1 MIDQVT
7 EVKDRSDIVE
17 IVSSYLTLKKAGT
30 NLKACCPFHHE
41 KSPSMMISPERQ
53 TFKCFGC
60 FPAGQLVETKD
71 GFKEI
76 QTITPG
82 EMVYTSNARLRRVN
96 LVFEREYSGSLFEVS
111 TRMIT
116 QPILIT
122 GDHNVYV
129 IRTKNCKQKSRE
141 SRICQRNCEQ
151 RCPTQFFTDYK
162 LEKAKA
168 STLKINDY
176 LLYPLK
182 NNEMPKSK
190 SVNLIEYTGATL
202 KRGKKPRLFNSAI
215 EISEK
220 FARLSGL
227 YIAEGSSHRAYIRFS
242 FGNHE
247 KHFATEVVA
256 LIKGIFG
263 LESSIHERAGNKT
276 GIEVTCCNSLLSRIF
291 IELFGKGARNKR
303 IPQFFFGQNQKVLES
318 LLGGIVDGDGTISKD
333 QKKCRGGRVAVK
345 VISHSLVHQIKDILL
360 SWDIRPSIN
369 YSPSY
374 ISKTGVNH
382 REAWCVNWYEQV
394 GANYSDILEINNV
407 KYWLLSIREIK
418 ESIFEGLVYNL
429 NVEDDHSYLTPS
441 FMVANCGEGGDVITF
456 IEKIEGLDFFNALKL
471 LADKAGIELKDNSVK
486 FGANEHKADKKTK
499 MFEINE
505 WTKKVYH
512 QILVNHPK
520 AEKAREYLNKR
531 GMSDETI
538 ETFEIGYAPVSWDFL
553 LRFLLNKK
561 YTETEIVEAGVAI
574 KSERGKVFDRFRGRI
589 IFPIGNIMGNTT
601 AFTSRILEDDGQSA
615 KYINSSESPIYTKG
629 KTIYALDKAKL
640 PIKEADLAILVEGQM
655 DVIACHQAGYKNV
668 VATSGTALT
677 LDQLVILNRY
687 ASVIAMCFDSDEA
700 GQTAMKR
707 AIRIAM
713 QNDITTKIISM
724 PKPFKDPDEAIK
736 ADPTNWPKAVKA
748 AKPSLQYWIDRLLEK
763 APDPTV
769 DDKKKIAKEI
779 LPIIKITSSEIEKE
793 HYIKYLSEKIF
804 ISEKAIIESLEKSKA
819 DKEFS
824 PNRSVNISEKRE
836 EKTLTALEK
845 ILGIIWANH
854 SYATLAQDVTQNIDE
869 PKYSAFIEMIKKGEI
884 AVEKIPPALGTQL
897 DQLSVK
903 TMADFNSS
911 DEDVLKNEFNFLIGR
926 LRSDAREDLRENF
939 ARKIREA
946 EESGDKELVRKLLSE
961 FSTLIK

>member
-60 FPAGQLVETKD
+60 
-71 GFKEI
+71 
-76 QTITPG
+76 
-82 EMVYTSNARLRRVN
+82 
-96 LVFEREYSGSLFEVS
+96 
-111 TRMIT
+111 
-116 QPILIT
+116 
-122 GDHNVYV
+122 
-129 IRTKNCKQKSRE
+129 
-141 SRICQRNCEQ
+141 
-151 RCPTQFFTDYK
+151 
-162 LEKAKA
+162 
-168 STLKINDY
+168 
-176 LLYPLK
+176 
-182 NNEMPKSK
+182 
-190 SVNLIEYTGATL
+190 
-202 KRGKKPRLFNSAI
+202 
-215 EISEK
+215 
-220 FARLSGL
+220 
-227 YIAEGSSHRAYIRFS
+227 
-242 FGNHE
+242 
-247 KHFATEVVA
+247 
-256 LIKGIFG
+256 
-263 LESSIHERAGNKT
+263 
-276 GIEVTCCNSLLSRIF
+276 
-291 IELFGKGARNKR
+291 
-303 IPQFFFGQNQKVLES
+303 
-318 LLGGIVDGDGTISKD
+318 
-333 QKKCRGGRVAVK
+333 
-345 VISHSLVHQIKDILL
+345 
-360 SWDIRPSIN
+360 
-369 YSPSY
+369 
-374 ISKTGVNH
+374 
-382 REAWCVNWYEQV
+382 
-394 GANYSDILEINNV
+394 
-407 KYWLLSIREIK
+407 
-418 ESIFEGLVYNL
+418 
-429 NVEDDHSYLTPS
+429 
-441 FMVANCGEGGDVITF
+441 GEGGDVITF

-486 FGANEHKADKKTK
+486 FGASEHKADKKTK

-512 QILVNHPK
+512 QVLVNHPK
-520 AEKAREYLNKR
+520 AEKAREYLKKR

-538 ETFEIGYAPVSWDFL
+538 EKFEIGYAPVSWDFL
-553 LRFLLNKK
+553 LRFLMNKNYK
-561 YTETEIVEAGVAI
+561 ESEIVEAGVAI

-615 KYINSSESPIYTKG
+615 KYINSSESPIYIKG

-640 PIKEADLAILVEGQM
+640 PIKEADMAILVEGQM

-713 QNDITTKIISM
+713 QNDISTKIISM

-736 ADPTNWPKAVKA
+736 ADPANWSKAVKK

-763 APDPTV
+763 APDLTV

-779 LPIIKITSSEIEKE
+779 LPIIKITGSEIEKE

-824 PNRSVNISEKRE
+824 PNKPNDAPEKRE
-836 EKTLTALEK
+836 EKALSALEK

-854 SYATLAQDVTQNIDE
+854 SFATLAQDVIKDIDE
-869 PKYSAFIEMIKKGEI
+869 PKYTSFIEMVKKGEI
-884 AVEKIPPALGTQL
+884 AVDKIPPALGTQL

-903 TMADFNSS
+903 TMADFNSN

-946 EESGDKELVRKLLSE
+946 EESGDKELVRKLLTE